1 MLRQHIENEPTRMSS
16 WHSMHGEKMHKF
28 RQSRN
33 ELTNMLDQYTE
44 NDLTGI
50 MSQHRRNVI
59 QLNAARDKSAVY
71 IYRTFKAFIL
81 MIYTEHLRYL

>member
-1 MLRQHIENEPTRMSS
+1 MSMRHTENEPTRMSS

-33 ELTNMLDQYTE
+33 ELTNMSDQYTE

-59 QLNAARDKSAVY
+59 
-71 IYRTFKAFIL
+71 
-81 MIYTEHLRYL
+81 

>member
-1 MLRQHIENEPTRMSS
+1 MSRQHTGNEPTRMSS

-33 ELTNMLDQYTE
+33 ELTNMSDQYTE
-44 NDLTGI
+44 NVLSVI

-81 MIYTEHLRYL
+81 IIYTEHLTYL

>member
-1 MLRQHIENEPTRMSS
+1 MS
-16 WHSMHGEKMHKF
+16 
-28 RQSRN
+28 
-33 ELTNMLDQYTE
+33 DQYTE

-71 IYRTFKAFIL
+71 IYRTFKAFVL

>member
-1 MLRQHIENEPTRMSS
+1 MSRRHTENEPTRMSS

-33 ELTNMLDQYTE
+33 ELTNMSDQYTE

-50 MSQHRRNVI
+50 MG
-59 QLNAARDKSAVY
+59 
-71 IYRTFKAFIL
+71 
-81 MIYTEHLRYL
+81 

>member
-1 MLRQHIENEPTRMSS
+1 MSRQHTGNEPTRMSS

-33 ELTNMLDQYTE
+33 KLTNMLDQYAE

-81 MIYTEHLRYL
+81 IIYTEHLMYL

>member
-1 MLRQHIENEPTRMSS
+1 MS
-16 WHSMHGEKMHKF
+16 
-28 RQSRN
+28 
-33 ELTNMLDQYTE
+33 DQYTE

-50 MSQHRRNVI
+50 ISQHRRNVI